1 MSSEP
6 VVSVRDVGKTYYLY
20 ASPQDALIRPVQA
33 HLASRGWVP
42 RPLRHWLRAR
52 ADRHGRRFDA
62 LAGVTFE
69 AARGEALGI
78 IGRNGSGKSTLLQ
91 IVAGT
96 LTPTSGTVAVDGRV
110 AALLELGS
118 GFNPDFTG
126 RENLVLS
133 GMILGAGPDEMK
145 ERLPEIVAFAEIGE
159 FLDQP
164 VKTYSSGMML
174 RLAFAVQISLAPD
187 VLIVDEALSVG
198 DIFFAQKC
206 VRRIKELQARG
217 TTILF
222 VSHDMALVRDLCQRA
237 VYLREGRLEFVGA
250 KDRAISL
257 YFRSASMENAA
268 RLPTS
273 ERAPGERL
281 SEGETAGACWTS
293 APDRAAEADARLLAV
308 WVVDGEQRPTLTAA
322 LGDRITIRVCYE
334 SRTTEPVHVA
344 VVLKN
349 RYDQVIFSGG
359 SYTQRVP
366 PPVLAAGERGWF
378 EMELTCM
385 IEAGRYTFLVALAV
399 AAEANRGMRI
409 DETPWLGPLTVTWDY
424 DALPAPFHGLFGLP
438 SDARFP
444 PRGPR
449 EDAANGS
456 GDGRSGR

>member
-1 MSSEP
+1 
-6 VVSVRDVGKTYYLY
+6 
-20 ASPQDALIRPVQA
+20 
-33 HLASRGWVP
+33 
-42 RPLRHWLRAR
+42 
-52 ADRHGRRFDA
+52 
-62 LAGVTFE
+62 
-69 AARGEALGI
+69 
-78 IGRNGSGKSTLLQ
+78 LLQ

-96 LTPTSGTVAVDGRV
+96 LTPTCGTVAVEGRV

-118 GFNPDFTG
+118 GFNPEFTG

-174 RLAFAVQISLAPD
+174 RLAFAVQISLVPD

-237 VYLREGRLEFVGA
+237 LFLREGRLEFVGA
-250 KDRAISL
+250 KDRAVSL
-257 YFRSASMENAA
+257 YFRSASVESASRPAA
-268 RLPTS
+268 PDAVS
-273 ERAPGERL
+273 VERL
-281 SEGETAGACWTS
+281 REGDTEGACWTS
-293 APDRAAEADARLLAV
+293 AAEAAPGREARLLAV
-308 WVVDGEQRPTLTAA
+308 WLLDGQRRPTLSAG
-322 LGDRITIRVCYE
+322 LGDRITLRVWYE
-334 SRTTEPVHVA
+334 SRSTEPIHLA

-359 SYTQRVP
+359 SYTQGLQP
-366 PPVLAAGERGWF
+366 PSLAPGERGWF

-385 IEAGRYTFLVALAV
+385 IEAARYTFLVAMSV
-399 AAEANRGMRI
+399 AAEPNRGTRV

-438 SDARFP
+438 SEARFLSRAAADHP
-444 PRGPR
+444 SG
-449 EDAANGS
+449 ESGSAANQ
-456 GDGRSGR
+456 